1 MMPTPDELILAV
13 LSARPQHGYQLLELF
28 RDPEQLGH
36 IWDMSAAQVYAVLK
50 RLEHNGEI
58 LGLVIEAED
67 APARV
72 EFRTTRRGRARMM
85 AWLNESDPPASI
97 RRVRVD
103 FLSRMYAAAAI
114 SSPTEAIVSRQY
126 AACEAERGRIAAQF
140 DLTAAKPARLALSL
154 QLAQYDAIL
163 TWMKQTFNLYTVS
176 K

>member
-1 MMPTPDELILAV
+1 MMPTPDELILAL
-13 LSARPQHGYQLLELF
+13 LSVRAQHGYQLLELF
-28 RDPEQLGH
+28 RDPDTLGH

-85 AWLNESDPPASI
+85 AWLDEADPPASI

-103 FLSRMYAAAAI
+103 FLSRLYAAAAVG
-114 SSPTEAIVSRQY
+114 SPTDGIVRRQY
-126 AACEAERGRIAAQF
+126 AACEAERGRVAAQF
-140 DLTAAKPARLALSL
+140 CLSTSEPARLALSL

-163 TWMKQTFNLYTVS
+163 MWMKQTFNLEPVS
-176 K
+176 R